1 MALGFSSAGASGS
14 SGRSLAASSFPQ
26 QYSNYLSHN
35 SGTNIRWSPG
45 ESSGSS
51 GSSAASMASQLTSYM
66 DEIYKIT
73 DRNNAWSAQQAAT
86 QRDWQQRQNQ
96 LAMDFNAAEAQKN
109 RDWQQMMSDTAHQR
123 EIRDLQAA
131 GLNPVLSAMGGNG
144 ASVTSGATAS
154 GVTSSGA
161 KGDTDTSAASA
172 LVGLIGTMWSAQT
185 QLESQR
191 LTAQNN
197 MAIAEKNNAS
207 AQAIAQMQAQNQQ
220 EVAHI
225 AGQYNLDITKLNNAA
240 SALVARIHAGATV
253 SSAQISA
260 AAHQYA
266 AQLGYSGT
274 QLQVAAG
281 LIENDARN
289 QAMLD
294 VAEFNYQ
301 SSIESANIHAQS
313 ARDVARVNTQTSRS
327 IAGIQDKTAR
337 RGQNLGLLE
346 SIIHEASSL
355 GQSYMSFKRG
365 PSSFNFYR

>member
-1 MALGFSSAGASGS
+1 MADWSPYPGGPVYTTNPNGGSNVSVYKVLSDLGAVPRAS
-14 SGRSLAASSFPQ
+14 SGG
-26 QYSNYLSHN
+26 
-35 SGTNIRWSPG
+35 SGTSARSVG
-45 ESSGSS
+45 TSTRGST
-51 GSSAASMASQLTSYM
+51 MADTLASYM
-66 DEIYKIT
+66 DQIYKIT
-73 DRNNAWSAQQAAT
+73 DRNNAWSADQAA
-86 QRDWQQRQNQ
+86 QLRDWQARQNKI
-96 LAMDFNAAEAQKN
+96 AMDFNAAEAQKN

-123 EIRDLQAA
+123 EIKDLQAA

-144 ASVTSGATAS
+144 AAVTSGATAS
-154 GVTSSGA
+154 GVTSAGA

-207 AQAIAQMQAQNQQ
+207 AQAIAQMQAANQQ
-220 EVAHI
+220 QVAHI
-225 AGQYNLDITKLNNAA
+225 AGQYNLDVTKLNNAA

-274 QLQVAAG
+274 QLQVASN
-281 LIENDARN
+281 LIANEARN

-294 VAEFNYQ
+294 VAQYNYQ
-301 SSIESANIHAQS
+301 SSIESAGIHAQS
-313 ARDVARVNTQTSRS
+313 ALDVAKENHLNSPTGFAYSAGKAWQRQFES
-327 IAGIQDKTAR
+327 IADR
-337 RGQNLGLLE
+337 
-346 SIIHEASSL
+346 
-355 GQSYMSFKRG
+355 FKDVWYG
-365 PSSFNFYR
+365 PNRK